1 MGKHSGGKADSIVP
15 RPIHK
20 GVHAAGKVVKLI
32 AKARKGKKD
41 K

>member
-20 GVHAAGKVVKLI
+20 GKHGAGKVVKLI
-32 AKARKGKKD
+32 AKAVKGKKG